1 MSKIRCLITALLLAG
16 APGAFAQPSA
26 PEDASRAAPADESA
40 RRAEREAQA
49 EARFQ
54 QADRNRDGKLSPEE
68 MEAARAARRA
78 ERFAK
83 MDRNRDGGLSRED
96 LRQAREERR
105 GQRGHRRERKHAKLQ
120 ALVTDGDHALSRAE
134 LGDKAPH
141 LAQRFD
147 TIDANHDGR
156 LTREEMRAQRP
167 HHGEG
172 APRQ

>member
-16 APGAFAQPSA
+16 APGAFAQASA
-26 PEDASRAAPADESA
+26 PEGESRAAPADETS
-40 RRAEREAQA
+40 RRAEHEAQA

-83 MDRNRDGGLSRED
+83 MDRDRDGGLSREE

-105 GQRGHRRERKHAKLQ
+105 GWRGHKRERMHARLQ
-120 ALVTDGDHALSRAE
+120 QLDTDGDHALSRAE
-134 LGDKAPH
+134 LGDKLPR
-141 LAQRFD
+141 LAQKFD

-156 LTREEMRAQRP
+156 LTREEMRAQHP
-167 HHGEG
+167 HHGED
-172 APRQ
+172 APRH